1 MYTIVR
7 RCPSPSDQ
15 DERREV
21 KKDGIEDVAMK
32 VDEPAT
38 SAPIPAPSAG
48 KPGDIS
54 PISGSMSGLPD
65 TAIPSVPTTAPAKR
79 RQPAEPSS
87 ETLPN
92 FSRVTP
98 SQLAHITF
106 PPDGRYQPVRPVAT
120 VPVAQSSLS
129 KAGRMS
135 IGRLAASASERYAGG
150 GGILLLT
157 DRRPNEVVELIDFDV
172 EERAIPVEQASHG
185 QAATTNV
192 ADPGHIE
199 SFIDENAP
207 EADPPEPFEV
217 SIFAA

>member
-1 MYTIVR
+1 
-7 RCPSPSDQ
+7 
-15 DERREV
+15 
-21 KKDGIEDVAMK
+21 MK

-54 PISGSMSGLPD
+54 PISGFMSGLPE
-65 TAIPSVPTTAPAKR
+65 TVIPSVPTPAPAKR
-79 RQPAEPSS
+79 RHPAEPSS

-120 VPVAQSSLS
+120 VPVAQSALS

-135 IGRLAASASERYAGG
+135 IGKLAAASERYAGG

-157 DRRPNEVVELIDFDV
+157 DRRHNEVVELVDFDM
-172 EERAIPVEQASHG
+172 EERAIPVEQVVTDK
-185 QAATTNV
+185 QQQLT
-192 ADPGHIE
+192 
-199 SFIDENAP
+199 
-207 EADPPEPFEV
+207 
-217 SIFAA
+217 